1 MKKIFSFLFFSTL
14 TFFSTSCKELQSV
27 EIVGIESAK
36 IITMDA
42 RGIEVELMMKLK
54 NPNSMGFTVTEGD
67 LDVQLGKINMG
78 KAHLKGKVKVPAN
91 SEKSHTFRIVSSAS
105 DLLSGGLSSL
115 LSIAIKGNADVIVKG
130 FIKVRAFGIS
140 KKFPVDEKSKV
151 PMMK

>member
-1 MKKIFSFLFFSTL
+1 MKKIISFLFLVTL
-14 TFFSTSCKELQSV
+14 TFFVTSCKELQPV

-54 NPNSMGFTVTEGD
+54 NPNSMGFTVTGGD

-115 LSIAIKGNADVIVKG
+115 LSIATKGNADVIVKG

>member
-1 MKKIFSFLFFSTL
+1 
-14 TFFSTSCKELQSV
+14 
-27 EIVGIESAK
+27 
-36 IITMDA
+36 
-42 RGIEVELMMKLK
+42 
-54 NPNSMGFTVTEGD
+54 
-67 LDVQLGKINMG
+67 MG

-115 LSIAIKGNADVIVKG
+115 LSIATNGTSNVNVKG

-140 KKFPVDEKSKV
+140 KNFPIDEKAKV